1 MMRNFKAI
9 FFMVISLICTIT
21 FNQCSGFDS
30 AVSPNEL
37 SMASSGFNQTPDVQV
52 PAGTSET
59 PDPNTPACSL
69 PLPVLNAQRLTKL
82 EYNNVIRD
90 LFGLTDNFSA
100 NFSNP
105 ELGSSGYSTEPAAQ
119 NLSAAIVLDFYDGAN
134 AVTAALFAK
143 NPNPLFATCN
153 SGDTC
158 ASTIIANLARKAF
171 RRPPTAD
178 EKTQLFNLYKSANST
193 NISDGL
199 KLVVTGV
206 LLSPQFLFRT
216 YEIPTS
222 RPIQA
227 PLTDFEIASRV
238 SFLIWGSIPDETL
251 LSLAET
257 GKLKSKDILAIQVK
271 RLLADPR
278 SSYIT
283 KSFGY
288 QWANLSRFED
298 TLLDVNR
305 FPKWNNNIKASMKNE
320 TMNFLNN
327 IFVADQSVM
336 DLVSANYTFA
346 DQNVSQIYGI
356 PGINSTNFVK
366 VNLDTK
372 RMGLLSQPAILSMNS
387 FSDHT
392 SPVVRG
398 QWVLDRIL
406 CSSPPP
412 PPDNIPPLPPPTNSD
427 LYDEASIRKRLE
439 SHRTLGSSCYGCHKD
454 MDFIG
459 LAFENFDSM
468 GYFRDQY
475 INGTVVDA
483 SGKLPS
489 GEVIRD
495 YLDLANIL
503 KKDVRFPACFAMH
516 FSSFAQGRDMSNSK
530 ELCGTQAISKKSIG
544 EDKKFSGLVLD
555 VVLQNNFLN
564 RVVGY

>member
-1 MMRNFKAI
+1 M
-9 FFMVISLICTIT
+9 
-21 FNQCSGFDS
+21 
-30 AVSPNEL
+30 
-37 SMASSGFNQTPDVQV
+37 
-52 PAGTSET
+52 PAGTTGVPEANA
-59 PDPNTPACSL
+59 PVCSL

-100 NFSNP
+100 NFSNADIGP
-105 ELGSSGYSTEPAAQ
+105 SGFSTDPSAQ
-119 NLSAAIVLDFYDGAN
+119 NLSASIVLDFYNGAN

-143 NPNPLFATCN
+143 NPNPLFATCS

-158 ASTIIANLARKAF
+158 ATSIIANLARKAF
-171 RRPPTAD
+171 RRPPTTD
-178 EKTQLFNLYKSANST
+178 EKTQLFNLYKSVNST

-206 LLSPQFLFRT
+206 LISPQFLFRT
-216 YEIPTS
+216 YEIPTTK
-222 RPIQA
+222 PIQA

-251 LSLAET
+251 LSLAEA
-257 GKLKSKDILAIQVK
+257 GKLKDKENLTAQVK
-271 RLLADPR
+271 RLMADPR

-288 QWANLSRFED
+288 QWANLNRFED
-298 TLLDVNR
+298 TVLDVKR
-305 FPKWNNNIKASMKNE
+305 FPNWNNNVKTSMKNE

-327 IFVADQSVM
+327 IFVSDQSVM
-336 DLVSANYTFA
+336 DIVNANYTFV

-356 PGINSTNFVK
+356 PGVSSANFVK

-387 FSDHT
+387 LSDHT
-392 SPVVRG
+392 SPVSRG

-412 PPDNIPPLPPPTNSD
+412 PPDDVPFLPSSPNGNLT
-427 LYDEASIRKRLE
+427 DEASIRKKLE
-439 SHRTLGSSCYGCHKD
+439 VHRTLGSSCYGCHKV
-454 MDFIG
+454 MDFVG

-468 GYFRDQY
+468 GYFRNQY
-475 INGTVVDA
+475 INGTTVDA
-483 SGKLPS
+483 SGKLPT
-489 GEVIRD
+489 GEVIQD
-495 YLDLANIL
+495 YSDLANIL
-503 KKDVRFPACFAMH
+503 KKDERFPACFAMH
-516 FSSFAQGRDMSNSK
+516 FSSFAQGRDMSNFK
-530 ELCGTQAISKKSIG
+530 EICGTQAIAKKSIG
-544 EDKKFSGLVLD
+544 EGKKFSSLVVD
-555 VVLQNNFLN
+555 IVLQNNFLN